1 MDALKQF
8 FIQVG
13 FKVQDAEIIANAF
26 TYIKLS
32 KGEFFAK
39 EGKISKQLGLIE
51 NGFLQYYILLNG
63 EEKTTYSSGAN
74 TFVASLVSFLKQVPA
89 KENIR
94 AVTETTLWVIDRTQ
108 LKQLQIDLP
117 GFKDFYIE
125 ALEEHI
131 CCIDES
137 RLDAIM
143 LNAQQRYEKILA
155 KEPTLVQH
163 IPMHFLASILGVTP
177 RHLSRIRNNIR

>member
-1 MDALKQF
+1 MDALKQY
-8 FIQVG
+8 FIQAG
-13 FKVQDAEIIANAF
+13 FKAQDAETIAGRF
-26 TYIKLS
+26 TYVKLL
-32 KGEFFAK
+32 KGEFFVK
-39 EGKISKQLGLIE
+39 EGKLSNQLGLIE
-51 NGFLQYYILLNG
+51 KGFLQYYILMNG

-74 TFVASLVSFLKQVPA
+74 TFVASLVSFLRQVPA

-108 LKQLQIDLP
+108 LKQLQNDLP
-117 GFKDFYIE
+117 GFKDFYIQ

-143 LNAQQRYEKILA
+143 LNAQQRYEKILE